1 MIIAIQKCNVHIND
15 AAVVPLF
22 TVDRFLCSTI
32 LVATVHAVTVVHVAQ
47 ATYCPCCVFSN
58 GRVKSA
64 ASSDVPK
71 RNDREIQEVLPMVED
86 LSVQAQ
92 LHGSASTS
100 GEGGKQGEKTF
111 PSVQAQL
118 DELRPLVNARLQEGT
133 TW

>member
-1 MIIAIQKCNVHIND
+1 M
-15 AAVVPLF
+15 
-22 TVDRFLCSTI
+22 S
-32 LVATVHAVTVVHVAQ
+32 
-47 ATYCPCCVFSN
+47 FSN

-64 ASSDVPK
+64 ASTDVPK
-71 RNDREIQEVLPMVED
+71 RNDSKTDPEVLPMVED

-92 LHGSASTS
+92 LHDSASTS
-100 GEGGKQGEKTF
+100 GEGGKQGEETF

>member
-1 MIIAIQKCNVHIND
+1 MQLQLYTLPKQYIVHPCKAYIMRL
-15 AAVVPLF
+15 VIPLE
-22 TVDRFLCSTI
+22 R
-32 LVATVHAVTVVHVAQ
+32 H
-47 ATYCPCCVFSN
+47 CCVFSN

-118 DELRPLVNARLQEGT
+118 DEIRPLVNARLQEGT

>member
-1 MIIAIQKCNVHIND
+1 MCTGYKAYIIMRLVI
-15 AAVVPLF
+15 PLE
-22 TVDRFLCSTI
+22 R
-32 LVATVHAVTVVHVAQ
+32 H
-47 ATYCPCCVFSN
+47 CCVFSN
-58 GRVKSA
+58 GRVRSA
-64 ASSDVPK
+64 AILK
-71 RNDREIQEVLPMVED
+71 RKDREIQEVLPMVED